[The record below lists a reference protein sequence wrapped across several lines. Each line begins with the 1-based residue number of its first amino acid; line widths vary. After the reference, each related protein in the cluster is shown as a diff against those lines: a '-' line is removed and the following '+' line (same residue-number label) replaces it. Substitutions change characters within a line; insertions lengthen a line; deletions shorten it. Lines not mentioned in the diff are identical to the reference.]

1 MIWTQKWLVAVKIKN
16 TPSQDR
22 PALNNSLGV
31 TDSFPYD
38 SPPFWAVGKAQVSC
52 YCVSRS
58 LLFLS
63 NIDLI
68 DRNGG
73 HISANIYN
81 DSKKLT
87 VQKQSLVFEGSTHG
101 INEWEVR
108 SHSSLCLNRVLSM
121 LGVAL
126 P

>member
-1 MIWTQKWLVAVKIKN
+1 VAVKVKKYR
-16 TPSQDR
+16 SQDR

-31 TDSFPYD
+31 TDSFSYD

-63 NIDLI
+63 YIDLI

-87 VQKQSLVFEGSTHG
+87 VQKQSLVFEGNTHG
-101 INEWEVR
+101 VDEWEVH
-108 SHSSLCLNRVLSM
+108 SHPSLRLNRVPST
-121 LGVAL
+121 LGVTL